1 MRRFIKIVS
10 LLLAIS
16 VLAGVLVSC
25 KEDGPKKEGDI
36 LVVYNGIPVFA
47 SEVQDIINYAL
58 STKMT
63 DQTTEEQMQ
72 IIMGEAIGVYVQHKI
87 LELDFNERGIKVDEK
102 VVKNQY
108 KLEKE
113 SIEETYEGGYKA
125 WMEDYGVSE
134 YFLKEEVRRYV
145 LADMFVN
152 DVSDEIT
159 VSEDEMK
166 AYMSLHSN
174 DYYNPAGYGWTMI
187 FREVKDITDETECA
201 AAEAETQDYINK
213 IASGKM
219 TLADAKKEL
228 LEKYTAKD
236 GYTKAAIYSGSDF
249 TSLQNMP
256 LIETREQ
263 LEVLFA
269 DMDEFYKDRD
279 FTADKDSQQYA
290 NYMHWIA
297 ERFEAETYY
306 ALQTTE
312 VGEVY
317 TKPIKNF
324 VGYGI
329 LCVDSVVTKNSFDAF
344 EDVKDE
350 LAAKVFDQKI
360 QEKYLEYLEEL
371 HHKYDVQYLY
381 TSLG

>member
-10 LLLAIS
+10 LLLTIS

-36 LVVYNGIPVFA
+36 LAVYDGVPVFA

-145 LADMFVN
+145 LADMFV
-152 DVSDEIT
+152 
-159 VSEDEMK
+159 
-166 AYMSLHSN
+166 
-174 DYYNPAGYGWTMI
+174 
-187 FREVKDITDETECA
+187 
-201 AAEAETQDYINK
+201 
-213 IASGKM
+213 
-219 TLADAKKEL
+219 
-228 LEKYTAKD
+228 
-236 GYTKAAIYSGSDF
+236 
-249 TSLQNMP
+249 
-256 LIETREQ
+256 
-263 LEVLFA
+263 
-269 DMDEFYKDRD
+269 
-279 FTADKDSQQYA
+279 
-290 NYMHWIA
+290 
-297 ERFEAETYY
+297 
-306 ALQTTE
+306 
-312 VGEVY
+312 
-317 TKPIKNF
+317 
-324 VGYGI
+324 
-329 LCVDSVVTKNSFDAF
+329 
-344 EDVKDE
+344 
-350 LAAKVFDQKI
+350 
-360 QEKYLEYLEEL
+360 
-371 HHKYDVQYLY
+371 YDV
-381 TSLG
+381 